1 MIGVPRHKVLLV
13 EHDEKWAEEFEKTKL
28 TLVNI
33 HGDNVVDIQHVGST
47 AIKGI
52 MAKPMLDIAI
62 VFKSVSDSVFIKM
75 KKNGYEYFGEVV
87 SGKHLFVLRGEGEVS
102 LQHIHC
108 YEEKNLEHFYDQIKF
123 RDFIRSHP
131 EYAKEYELLKQELFK
146 IYFND
151 RKKYTEG
158 KQAFFNKIKQL
169 VDENFNK

>member
-62 VFKSVSDSVFIKM
+62 VFKSLSDSVFIKM

-87 SGKHLFVLRGEGEVS
+87 SGKHLFVLR
-102 LQHIHC
+102 
-108 YEEKNLEHFYDQIKF
+108 
-123 RDFIRSHP
+123 
-131 EYAKEYELLKQELFK
+131 
-146 IYFND
+146 
-151 RKKYTEG
+151 
-158 KQAFFNKIKQL
+158 AFL
-169 VDENFNK
+169 